1 MVCNVLGSLFL
12 ALLSSSTASSF
23 QPLSK
28 PSVVMRT
35 KHQNGAATSCFV
47 RDTTLLYASARNNEK
62 DDQVVLL
69 PLLEAQLAAATN
81 DPQRQEELQTQIS
94 DAKTAAEFGVRRA
107 QVLFYDAFSSADFEA
122 MSNLWSKEYPVR
134 CVHPGMA
141 SLDGRDDV
149 MESWKQIFNAGSSGE
164 DSSPFTIRPANAK
177 LDICGTTAIC
187 SCIEQ
192 TPGGGKLEA
201 LNIYKREDGIWKMTL
216 HMACPVVDRDG
227 MF

>member
-1 MVCNVLGSLFL
+1 MVCNVLRTPFL
-12 ALLSSSTASSF
+12 ALLLLSNTALSF
-23 QPLSK
+23 QPLSP
-28 PSVVMRT
+28 PSVVVRT
-35 KHQNGAATSCFV
+35 KNHNGASTSCLA
-47 RDTTLLYASARNNEK
+47 RDTNLLYASARNNEK

-149 MESWKQIFNAGSSGE
+149 LESWKQIFKAGSGG

-192 TPGGGKLEA
+192 TLGGGKLEA